1 MIQLNSDNRLNQI
14 KCDSSND
21 IMQPGQSNSN
31 NGGTSNN
38 NNSSTNNTKTNNSS
52 SCNSGTS
59 GPNSNNNNGGIS
71 TGSVGLVGG
80 GTSAAAAK
88 NQLEQLN
95 TMREALFSQD
105 GWGCQHVNQD
115 TNWEVPSSPEPTNKD
130 PSGGPTMWKPTINNG
145 TDLWELN
152 LRNGGQP
159 PTQPVQKTP
168 WGHTPSS
175 NLGGTWGEDDDGAD
189 SSSVWTGSSN
199 NPSTAGVVGV
209 TGVSSTG
216 VGANGP
222 GNGPQWGQS
231 SVGVGVGAAANATGT
246 PSVNVGSVSVVG
258 GPAGGPGV
266 NVPGSVNA
274 AAANNSAGNNWSD
287 SREMSSGAVSGAIAM
302 RGVDPRDQMRGTAAE
317 PRELRMLDPRDPIRG
332 DPRGI
337 SGRLNG
343 TSEMWGQHH
352 SIAHNQI
359 PALNKIVGP
368 GVSVGSGVS
377 TGAVVTGGG
386 VAGLGAGGVNAI
398 NAGGVSGSVNAHWG
412 ASSAIVGP
420 KDISSMTGK
429 VTGWEEPSPPPQRR
443 NIPNYD
449 DGTSLWGQQSRV
461 PSGSHWKDISDPMNR
476 HLTRN
481 TVGNQNTPNT
491 VAGLGSGSGNG
502 LGNNQGVLNAP
513 VVGGNTN
520 NSISSVGPPGRLGSG
535 VGPGI
540 AVNQHKP
547 DNNMWV
553 HASNPNVNVR
563 NAASWGDEANHN
575 MGPNSGVN
583 WMDDKTSAG
592 IGQLGVSVG
601 GTNSWNDPSA
611 SWNKNQN
618 KMAGGATGWG
628 TGGGNDGAD
637 LSSDWSAHGGIVGKT
652 QQKIGGVNVNITNLN
667 TDVIKQSKQY
677 RVLVENGFKKED
689 VERALISANMN
700 IEEAADLL
708 RANAT
713 MSMDWRRHED
723 PLGSYA
729 DHPNPGG
736 SFPGRYPPTATQ
748 PTMPFPPN
756 ILNNMSGNTVS
767 ASGNNSN
774 LAALNSIQPLP
785 VQKYLNSA
793 PHNVASGPQTMNPAV
808 AFGQGVANVT
818 AAVNAASNSTS
829 QPSTQQL
836 RVLVQQIQLAVHSG
850 YLSSQILSEPLPSS
864 MLVLLYQLLTNI
876 KHLQAAQ
883 QSLTR
888 GGNNA
893 NNSQISYAIAKYK
906 QQIQN
911 LQNQI
916 NAQQAFILKQKQQSM
931 PQNAQHSAAHVN
943 SSNLEYIR
951 GQHDAINALQSNF
964 SEMNLAKHSG
974 YPTGPNSQSKLINQ
988 WKLPEKDITSE
999 STDFSRAPGA
1009 SKQNLNA
1016 SGNTMGPL
1024 GLQNDGTW
1032 STGRSIGDG
1041 WPDSSTETENKDWSV
1056 AQPTPAATYTDLV
1069 QEFEPGKPWKG
1080 SQIKSI
1086 EDDPSITPGSVA
1098 RSPLSINSTPKE
1110 ADIFANPSK
1119 SSPTDL
1125 TPLSLSSS
1133 TWSFNP
1139 SSSNQN
1145 FQSPQQCT
1153 PSELWASSMNKTS
1166 RGPPPG
1172 LGSGNGAGVSGT
1184 GVQSVTNS
1192 SSVVAGSSNG
1202 WIVTGGR
1209 GVPNN
1214 NSGWTTSNSGWNS
1227 TWLLLKNLTAQID
1240 GSTLRTLCMQHGPL
1254 ANFHLYLNQG
1264 IALCKYATREEAN
1277 KAQMT
1282 LNNCVLGSTT
1292 ICAESPSENEVQSIL
1307 QHLPQTS
1314 NSVSGSGLTGNGG
1327 NSSNPASNSG
1337 GSVAGGNG
1345 SLSSNSGNN
1354 NGGPCN
1360 NVGGVSGGNG
1370 NCSMANHSVVSGS
1383 GGNGCGS
1390 NAMNNGSTGGNGN
1403 SGNNQSQPSSGACSS
1418 NGGKSGN
1425 SNIPSGNSSSNATSN
1440 SVVGNNSVVAAPAWR
1455 QTQSQPRPS
1464 GRDEYD
1470 YISKFVCSI
1479 VDD

>member
-1 MIQLNSDNRLNQI
+1 MLAANLPVCQYAG
-14 KCDSSND
+14 
-21 IMQPGQSNSN
+21 MPAQSNSN
-31 NGGTSNN
+31 NGGANN
-38 NNSSTNNTKTNNSS
+38 NNTNTNSVKPNNSG
-52 SCNSGTS
+52 SCTSGTI
-59 GPNSNNNNGGIS
+59 GPNSNNNNAGNS
-71 TGSVGLVGG
+71 TSGVGLVGG

-130 PSGGPTMWKPTINNG
+130 PSAGPTMWKPTINNG

-159 PTQPVQKTP
+159 PVQPVQKTP

-175 NLGGTWGEDDDGAD
+175 NLGGTWGEDDDGTE

-199 NPSTAGVVGV
+199 NPSTAGTVGV
-209 TGVSSTG
+209 TGVNATA
-216 VGANGP
+216 VGGNGP
-222 GNGPQWGQS
+222 GNNAQWGQTA
-231 SVGVGVGAAANATGT
+231 VGIVVGSTNNTTGT
-246 PSVNVGSVSVVG
+246 ASGNIGNASTVG
-258 GPAGGPGV
+258 GGTGVPGV
-266 NVPGSVNA
+266 NVPGNVNTA
-274 AAANNSAGNNWSD
+274 TASGSTGSNWGD
-287 SREMSSGAVSGAIAM
+287 SRELNSGGVTSTVTL
-302 RGVDPRDQMRGTAAE
+302 RGVDPRDPIRGTSAAE
-317 PRELRMLDPRDPIRG
+317 TRDLRLIDPRDPIRG

-359 PALNKIVGP
+359 PVMNKIVGP
-368 GVSVGSGVS
+368 GVGVGATVS
-377 TGAVVTGGG
+377 TGAVVAGGS
-386 VAGLGAGGVNAI
+386 VAGGIVPGNINAI
-398 NAGGVSGSVNAHWG
+398 NPVGISGNVNAHWG
-412 ASSAIVGP
+412 PSSAVVGP
-420 KDISSMTGK
+420 KDITSMAGK

-461 PSGSHWKDISDPMNR
+461 PGGSGSHWKDISDPLSR

-481 TVGNQNTPNT
+481 TVGNQNTTNA
-491 VAGLGSGSGNG
+491 VGNLGNSSGNG
-502 LGNNQGVLNAP
+502 LGNNQAVVNASI
-513 VVGGNTN
+513 VGSNAN
-520 NSISSVGPPGRLGSG
+520 NPISSVGPQGRLSSG
-535 VGPGI
+535 VGPGVG
-540 AVNQHKP
+540 VNQHKP
-547 DNNMWV
+547 DNSMWV
-553 HASNPNVNVR
+553 HASNPNVSAR
-563 NAASWGDEANHN
+563 NTTSWGDEVNHN
-575 MGPNSGVN
+575 VGPNPGVN
-583 WMDDKTSAG
+583 WMDDKSNAG

-601 GTNSWNDPSA
+601 GANSWNDPPS
-611 SWNKNQN
+611 SWSKNQN
-618 KMAGGATGWG
+618 KIASGTSGWG
-628 TGGGNDGAD
+628 ASGGSDGTE
-637 LSSDWSAHGGIVGKT
+637 LSSDWNTHTAIVGKT
-652 QQKIGGVNVNITNLN
+652 QPKIGGVNVNISNLN

-689 VERALISANMN
+689 VERALINTNMN

-708 RANAT
+708 RAPIST
-713 MSMDWRRHED
+713 DWRRHEES
-723 PLGSYA
+723 LVSYS
-729 DHPNPGG
+729 DHTNAGG
-736 SFPGRYPPTATQ
+736 SFAGRYPTTASQ
-748 PTMPFPPN
+748 SNMPFPPN
-756 ILNNMSGNTVS
+756 MLNSMSGNS
-767 ASGNNSN
+767 AGVSGNNTN
-774 LAALNSIQPLP
+774 LAALNSIQSLP
-785 VQKYLNSA
+785 VQKYLNPV
-793 PHNVASGPQTMNPAV
+793 PHNVTNVPQAMNTAVTFGP
-808 AFGQGVANVT
+808 GVANVSAT
-818 AAVNAASNSTS
+818 VNATPNSNS
-829 QPSTQQL
+829 QPSAQQL

-916 NAQQAFILKQKQQSM
+916 NAHQAFILKQKQQQSI
-931 PQNAQHSAAHVN
+931 PQNTQQHPAAHANN
-943 SSNLEYIR
+943 SNMEYMR
-951 GQHDAINALQSNF
+951 QHDAISALQGNF
-964 SEMNLAKHSG
+964 SEMNLTKHSG
-974 YPTGPNSQSKLINQ
+974 YPGGPNSQSKLINQ
-988 WKLPEKDITSE
+988 WKLPEKDLTSD
-999 STDFSRAPGA
+999 STDFSRAPGTT
-1009 SKQNLNA
+1009 KQNLSNA
-1016 SGNTMGPL
+1016 PGSTMGPL

-1032 STGRSIGDG
+1032 STGRNIGDG
-1041 WPDSSTETENKDWSV
+1041 WPDSSTENENKDWSV
-1056 AQPTPAATYTDLV
+1056 AQPTSAATYTDLV

-1139 SSSNQN
+1139 SSSNQA
-1145 FQSPQQCT
+1145 FQSPQQCA
-1153 PSELWASSMNKTS
+1153 PSELWATSMNKSS

-1172 LGSGNGAGVSGT
+1172 LGSGKSPGVSGT
-1184 GVQSVTNS
+1184 GVPSVTNS
-1192 SSVVAGSSNG
+1192 SSVVTGSANQ
-1202 WIVTGGR
+1202 WMVTGGR
-1209 GVPNN
+1209 GVPNS
-1214 NSGWTTSNSGWNS
+1214 NSGWNASNSGWNS
-1227 TWLLLKNLTAQID
+1227 TWLLLKNLTTQID

-1277 KAQMT
+1277 KAQMS
-1282 LNNCVLGSTT
+1282 LNNCDFGSTT
-1292 ICAESPSENEVQSIL
+1292 ICAESPSESEVQKIL

-1314 NSVSGSGLTGNGG
+1314 NSVSGSSLTGNGSNAVNNSNNGSVIGG
-1327 NSSNPASNSG
+1327 NNSITSGSGNSG
-1337 GSVAGGNG
+1337 G
-1345 SLSSNSGNN
+1345 
-1354 NGGPCN
+1354 PCST
-1360 NVGGVSGGNG
+1360 VGGASGGNG
-1370 NCSMANHSVVSGS
+1370 NGSMTAHSVISSTGS
-1383 GGNGCGS
+1383 NNGCSG
-1390 NAMNNGSTGGNGN
+1390 NLMNSGSTGSNSSSGN
-1403 SGNNQSQPSSGACSS
+1403 SQSQSGSVGLSS
-1418 NGGKSGN
+1418 NGGKTSNTSNIASGN
-1425 SNIPSGNSSSNATSN
+1425 GGSNVTSN
-1440 SVVGNNSVVAAPAWR
+1440 NIVGSNNAVTTPTWR
-1455 QTQSQPRPS
+1455 QTQNQPRPS

-1470 YISKFVCSI
+1470 YISQYVCSI

>member
-1 MIQLNSDNRLNQI
+1 
-14 KCDSSND
+14 
-21 IMQPGQSNSN
+21 
-31 NGGTSNN
+31 
-38 NNSSTNNTKTNNSS
+38 
-52 SCNSGTS
+52 
-59 GPNSNNNNGGIS
+59 
-71 TGSVGLVGG
+71 
-80 GTSAAAAK
+80 
-88 NQLEQLN
+88 
-95 TMREALFSQD
+95 MREALFSQD

-130 PSGGPTMWKPTINNG
+130 PSGAPTMWKPTINNG

-199 NPSTAGVVGV
+199 NPTSAGAVGV
-209 TGVSSTG
+209 AGVSSTG
-216 VGANGP
+216 VAANVP
-222 GNGPQWGQS
+222 VNGPQWGQS
-231 SVGVGVGAAANATGT
+231 SVGVGVGTSGNAAGA
-246 PSVNVGSVSVVG
+246 PSVNIGSVSAVG
-258 GPAGGPGV
+258 SATGGPGV
-266 NVPGSVNA
+266 NVTGSVNSVSA
-274 AAANNSAGNNWSD
+274 SGSAGNNWSD
-287 SREMSSGAVSGAIAM
+287 SREMSSGTVSGVIAM
-302 RGVDPRDQMRGTAAE
+302 RGVDPRDQIRGTSAAE
-317 PRELRMLDPRDPIRG
+317 PRDLRMLDPRDPIRG

-352 SIAHNQI
+352 SMTHNQI
-359 PALNKIVGP
+359 PAMNKIVGP
-368 GVSVGSGVS
+368 GGVGAGVS
-377 TGAVVTGGG
+377 TGAVVAGAG
-386 VAGLGAGGVNAI
+386 VAGIGPGGVNAI
-398 NAGGVSGSVNAHWG
+398 NPGGVSGNVNAHWG
-412 ASSAIVGP
+412 ASSAVVGP
-420 KDISSMTGK
+420 KDITSMAGK

-461 PSGSHWKDISDPMNR
+461 SGGGSSHWKDISDPMNR

-481 TVGNQNTPNT
+481 AVGNQNTTNT
-491 VAGLGSGSGNG
+491 VAGLGSGAGNG
-502 LGNNQGVLNAP
+502 LGGNQGVLNAP

-520 NSISSVGPPGRLGSG
+520 NPISSVGPQGRLGSG
-535 VGPGI
+535 VGPG
-540 AVNQHKP
+540 AGVNQHKP
-547 DNNMWV
+547 DNTMWV
-553 HASNPNVNVR
+553 HASNPNVNAR
-563 NAASWGDEANHN
+563 NAAAWGDETNHN
-575 MGPNSGVN
+575 VGPNSGVN
-583 WMDDKTSAG
+583 WMDDKTNAG

-601 GTNSWNDPSA
+601 GANSWNDPPA
-611 SWNKNQN
+611 SWNKSQN
-618 KMAGGATGWG
+618 KMPVGAAGWG
-628 TGGGNDGAD
+628 AATGNDGTD
-637 LSSDWSAHGGIVGKT
+637 LSTDWNGHGGIVGKT
-652 QQKIGGVNVNITNLN
+652 QQKIGSVNVNIGNLN

-689 VERALISANMN
+689 VERALINANMN

-713 MSMDWRRHED
+713 MAMDWRRHEET
-723 PLGSYA
+723 LGSYG
-729 DHPNPGG
+729 DHPNPG

-756 ILNNMSGNTVS
+756 ILNNMSGNAVS

-774 LAALNSIQPLP
+774 LAALNSLQPLP

-818 AAVNAASNSTS
+818 AAVNAASNSNS
-829 QPSTQQL
+829 QPSAQQL

-931 PQNAQHSAAHVN
+931 PQNTQQHPAAHAN

-951 GQHDAINALQSNF
+951 GQHDAISALQGNF
-964 SEMNLAKHSG
+964 SEMNLSKHSG
-974 YPTGPNSQSKLINQ
+974 YPGGPNSQSKLINQ
-988 WKLPEKDITSE
+988 WKLPEKDMTSE

-1009 SKQNLNA
+1009 TKQNLSSA
-1016 SGNTMGPL
+1016 PGNTMGPL

-1145 FQSPQQCT
+1145 FQSWSDSPQQCA
-1153 PSELWASSMNKTS
+1153 PSELWATSMNKTS

-1172 LGSGNGAGVSGT
+1172 LGSSKGAGVSVT
-1184 GVQSVTNS
+1184 GVPSVTN

-1202 WIVTGGR
+1202 WVVTGGR
-1209 GVPNN
+1209 GVPNST
-1214 NSGWTTSNSGWNS
+1214 SGWNTANSGWNS

-1314 NSVSGSGLTGNGG
+1314 NTVSGCGLIGNGG
-1327 NSSNPASNSG
+1327 NGANNASNSG
-1337 GSVAGGNG
+1337 VSVSGGNG
-1345 SLSSNSGNN
+1345 SISSSSGNN
-1354 NGGPCN
+1354 NVGPCGS
-1360 NVGGVSGGNG
+1360 VGGVSGGNVNG
-1370 NCSMANHSVVSGS
+1370 SMATHSVASGS
-1383 GGNGCGS
+1383 GGNNGCGS
-1390 NAMNNGSTGGNGN
+1390 NAMNSGSTGGNGN
-1403 SGNNQSQPSSGACSS
+1403 GSNSQNQPVSGACSS
-1418 NGGKSGN
+1418 NSGKNGN
-1425 SNIPSGNSSSNATSN
+1425 SNNITSGNGSSNATSN
-1440 SVVGNNSVVAAPAWR
+1440 SVVGSNNAVAAPAWR
-1455 QTQSQPRPS
+1455 QTQNPQNQPRPS